1 MNNTDN
7 PGTVERFPA
16 RAGTAI
22 HHFREKYGWPGSVL
36 KMIAIITML
45 IDHTGAALVLPL
57 LSMRGIYSNPELFQN
72 LKTLYYIMRR
82 VGRLAFPI
90 FCFLL
95 VEGFV
100 HTHNVKKYAQ
110 RMFLFALISEFPFDW
125 ALKTGQPVMNYQNV
139 YFTLLIGLL
148 VMWGVSEMTGRIP
161 IQLLIL
167 VSGLILAHMLK
178 TDYAQRGVFLIEVL
192 YILRTSRLSQC
203 LCGGA
208 FIEYEKMPAPLAFIP
223 VFMYNGKRGRQ
234 LKYFFYCFYPVHL
247 MILGIIR
254 NLVLPSLTSLN

>member
-1 MNNTDN
+1 MKKCLNGAT
-7 PGTVERFPA
+7 
-16 RAGTAI
+16 
-22 HHFREKYGWPGSVL
+22 L
-36 KMIAIITML
+36 KWIAMLSML
-45 IDHTGAALVLPL
+45 IDHFTAVFFEASVYNGPL
-57 LSMRGIYSNPELFQN
+57 IFSYKTYVFLRG
-72 LKTLYYIMRR
+72 

-90 FCFLL
+90 YCFLL
-95 VEGFV
+95 VEGFL
-100 HTHNVKKYAQ
+100 HTRSVKNYLIRLLA
-110 RMFLFALISEFPFDW
+110 FGVISELPFDL
-125 ALKTGQPVMNYQNV
+125 ALQSGAFDWSYQNV